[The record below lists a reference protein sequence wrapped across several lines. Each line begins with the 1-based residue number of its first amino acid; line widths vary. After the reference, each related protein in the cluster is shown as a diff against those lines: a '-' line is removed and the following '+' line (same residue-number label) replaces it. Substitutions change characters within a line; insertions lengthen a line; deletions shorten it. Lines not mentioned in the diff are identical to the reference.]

1 MPSSYSNFRKTSKK
15 LVAKS
20 GETGIMI
27 ASDKKMAPAVLEH
40 PGARPTERLAR

>member
-1 MPSSYSNFRKTSKK
+1 MPSSYSNFRETSRE

-27 ASDKKMAPAVLEH
+27 ASDKEMAPQE
-40 PGARPTERLAR
+40 